1 MKKIEAIIQQI
12 AFLKQVK
19 GVDMKLKIQKLQ
31 QKLDALIKK
40 SNGRDNDKP
49 TKT

>member
-1 MKKIEAIIQQI
+1 MKKIKAIIQQI

-31 QKLDALIKK
+31 QKLDDLTTN
-40 SNGRDNDKP
+40 SNGRNK
-49 TKT
+49 TKTS

>member
-1 MKKIEAIIQQI
+1 MKKIKAIIQQI

-31 QKLDALIKK
+31 QKLDTLTTN
-40 SNGRDNDKP
+40 SNGRDK
-49 TKT
+49 TKTP

>member
-1 MKKIEAIIQQI
+1 MKKIKAIIQQI

-31 QKLDALIKK
+31 QKLDALTTD
-40 SNGRDNDKP
+40 SNGRNK
-49 TKT
+49 TKTS